1 MIRDKE
7 GVSKRERARYVR
19 EKELKRCGSVLL
31 MGGIIITAVTTASWL
46 IGTQTLKVKEFL
58 TAHSLHNVQP
68 VRLHA
73 SIARFLASGPCGP
86 L

>member
-1 MIRDKE
+1 M
-7 GVSKRERARYVR
+7 R
-19 EKELKRCGSVLL
+19 EKELERCGSVLL
-31 MGGIIITAVTTASWL
+31 VGGIIITGVTTASWL

-73 SIARFLASGPCGP
+73 SIARFLASGPYGP